1 MEMEAKEKNKA
12 AKNNTNGSKQA
23 LYYSEIVD
31 KSRTNLSANQSESS
45 MREQARLNRGVPQK
59 SPKVIMPR
67 INES

>member
-1 MEMEAKEKNKA
+1 MEMEAKEKNKT
-12 AKNNTNGSKQA
+12 AKNYTNGSKQA

-31 KSRTNLSANQSESS
+31 KSRTNLSANQSDRS
-45 MREQARLNRGVPQK
+45 MREQARPNRGVSQK